1 MRDLEYNTL
10 SKPLEQAGGF
20 GSLLYKRRE
29 ELNQAVRRAG
39 GGGLSSAGQ
48 STTCYDVGHGQR
60 FSRKL
65 GKAA

>member
-39 GGGLSSAGQ
+39 GGGSAQQVRAQPVMMSGTG
-48 STTCYDVGHGQR
+48 SA
-60 FSRKL
+60 S
-65 GKAA
+65 AEN